1 MTNLIVQVLGNSDV
15 EVDGEDGLKK
25 LEQLYS
31 LEEIQEQAR
40 WNDRDFIEQLD
51 RVSFPLV
58 QKLYDNLSADTDI
71 LFAFILTDQIRW
83 VQNRNDTAELWN
95 SVVTLDGIWWKN
107 ILLAWCQNQNI
118 GCYPIRL
125 NVEPDV
131 SNGAADWEGMAEAI
145 DPLLDKYIVFENN
158 SIYFT
163 PEEGDKIPI
172 EKIIL
177 QHSSGTP
184 ALSGAL
190 YLWGIEQK
198 LAGKNIDFV
207 YISEQEA
214 DCPTHPGK
222 HWQWRLKVPQIREL
236 LEIQDFSGA
245 LKLLDS
251 AHPRYQE
258 LVESLSF
265 LDKSVSLN
273 LEGRNLEG
281 RDSIIE
287 RVSIALWS
295 EKAFRDRSQWM
306 HWYLRMAG
314 AIELALFLLV
324 EKQGNNNYQWQPDSK
339 NIPTLIFTQN
349 SDSEELELCG
359 IAKIVSNLLSR
370 KGEIDFENR
379 NTKKITK
386 FVANVIN
393 NPKWSSFKR
402 FHLTNWELAEGVEVG
417 GFTNLRNEL
426 YHSLMG
432 DSIDRLLDLKTQEL
446 NDRVDDPAH
455 PSQVAVNW
463 LEYIVQLADLS
474 NEVKVRSD
482 KYRDR
487 ISQILTILQ

>member
-40 WNDRDFIEQLD
+40 WNDRDFIEQLN

-58 QKLYDNLSADTDI
+58 QKLYDNLSTDTDI

-83 VQNRNDTAELWN
+83 TQNHNGTAELWS

-107 ILLAWCQNQNI
+107 ILLAWCRNKNI

-125 NVEPDV
+125 NVEPNV
-131 SNGAADWEGMAEAI
+131 PNGAADWEGMAEAI

-172 EKIIL
+172 EKIIV

-214 DCPTHPGK
+214 DCPIHPGK

-251 AHPRYQE
+251 LHPRYQE

-265 LDKSVSLN
+265 LDRSVSLN

-281 RDSIIE
+281 KESIIE

-314 AIELALFLLV
+314 SFELALYLLL
-324 EKQGNNNYQWQPDSK
+324 EKQGNNNYQWENK
-339 NIPTLIFTQN
+339 KLIFRGDKDTGDIAK
-349 SDSEELELCG
+349 SG
-359 IAKIVSNLLSR
+359 IANVVAKLLTTGELIYSFYHKPPTTFDSQPINDSNWEQFNSFYLNKWLQ
-370 KGEIDFENR
+370 
-379 NTKKITK
+379 TKK
-386 FVANVIN
+386 
-393 NPKWSSFKR
+393 
-402 FHLTNWELAEGVEVG
+402 ECY
-417 GFTNLRNEL
+417 GFNSLRNEL
-426 YHSLMG
+426 FHNLRG
-432 DSIDRLLDLKTQEL
+432 DFIDKLLDEKTKKI
-446 NDRVDDPAH
+446 NGKVDHKEH
-455 PSQVAVNW
+455 PSQVAVDW
-463 LEYIVQLADLS
+463 LEYIIGLADLAD
-474 NEVKVRSD
+474 EVKNRSN